1 MEKKFESGAAIT
13 TNAGVSGI
21 IKTEVYDT
29 VNGIPSTS
37 VYCYEVEIKN
47 PNGGKETVF
56 IYPEDIAD

>member
-1 MEKKFESGAAIT
+1 MEKKFESGAAI
-13 TNAGVSGI
+13 
-21 IKTEVYDT
+21 
-29 VNGIPSTS
+29 TS